1 MFDVLDL
8 LAKVFPQVKS
18 QLFVVEFGQ
27 NLGKLWQLLLRITNG
42 FGVFFNVWEWSGD
55 LCSDLAHFN

>member
-42 FGVFFNVWEWSGD
+42 FGVFFNV
-55 LCSDLAHFN
+55 